1 MKRAP
6 TVPKGPRTIDIDIL
20 FAGGLVVDSPDL
32 VIPHPRLHLRNF
44 VLIPLAEIAPD
55 FVHPVLGR
63 TILELA
69 EASLDPARVIRKR
82 PVRPEAQGRSR
93 GGKKTPG
100 PTVKIGKEFYMFR
113 KAIFILFGLILLAA
127 GAWAAEVKGIVVSP
141 AQHPVAGAVVLHRAS
156 GAKTETDAAGAFVL
170 DLPDGERFI
179 LEVIHPDYYERE
191 FQLGPKDL
199 ARKIVLVLVPLIKQT
214 EEVIVTALRY
224 AEPSMNLPAASSVI
238 MGEALAEKMA
248 PNISEALQEV
258 SGVASIGSGGFSLV
272 PTIRGMARRR
282 VLYLIDGARLE
293 SDRRTGP
300 NASFLS
306 PEDIERIEVL
316 RSPSSVFYG
325 SDAIGGVIHI
335 MTKSPRFDG
344 AVHGRLQTSY
354 STVNGEKG
362 IGLELGGSSRA
373 WGFSLSFHSEDAG
386 EYRMPG
392 GARVLQSQYA
402 QGSLL
407 AKVAHRTDKR
417 EIDLSFLGARGT
429 DIGKPNANAAT
440 KPTSYPRENQNL
452 VQFHWKEKG
461 VGRDGELL
469 FHAFV
474 NPNFLETLTDT
485 YDGFLTQE
493 SFARTDST
501 DYGAQLSY
509 ARKLGPA
516 FRLEG
521 GADYFGRAGA
531 DAFNR
536 YTTFDEFGDVTGV
549 VDEYPHVD
557 GSRGDLGFFLSV
569 DYAGIDRLDILG
581 GVRYDVLRMEA
592 LPLGAKSPVVTKDD
606 QPTGFLGVSYKL
618 AKSLAAF
625 VNVSRAYRLA
635 SINEKYYT
643 GISGRGFIIGNPD
656 LLPGAEP
663 QLRHGA
669 EAPRQASFL
678 RSLRVPLPDRR
689 HDRALSGPTRRPTPT
704 GTSSRAGCRGSNS
717 RPKRSLSPGGRS
729 SGTSPRSAAGASCP
743 AHPLNDVPPVRF
755 YGGTRYWVGRFSA
768 EINATVCL
776 AKTDPGPAEIA
787 VPSAEVVN
795 LKAAY
800 LWRGLELRV
809 MLGNLFNA
817 TYVSRAD
824 AEAMVEPGRNLRL
837 GVAYA
842 F

>member
-1 MKRAP
+1 MLRN
-6 TVPKGPRTIDIDIL
+6 VL
-20 FAGGLVVDSPDL
+20 FAL
-32 VIPHPRLHLRNF
+32 F
-44 VLIPLAEIAPD
+44 VLVLIAIAAQAAEIRGT
-55 FVHPVLGR
+55 VL
-63 TILELA
+63 
-69 EASLDPARVIRKR
+69 
-82 PVRPEAQGRSR
+82 
-93 GGKKTPG
+93 
-100 PTVKIGKEFYMFR
+100 
-113 KAIFILFGLILLAA
+113 
-127 GAWAAEVKGIVVSP
+127 SP
-141 AQHPVAGAVVLHRAS
+141 AQNPIAGAVVLHRAS
-156 GAKTETDAAGAFVL
+156 GAKTETDAAGSFVL
-170 DLPDGERFI
+170 DLPEGERFTI
-179 LEVIHPDYYERE
+179 EVIHPDFYERE
-191 FQLGPKDL
+191 FLLGPKEL
-199 ARKIVLVLVPLIKQT
+199 ARKIVLVLVPLIKQN

-238 MGEALAEKMA
+238 TGATLADKMA
-248 PNISEALQEV
+248 PNINDALQEI
-258 SGVASIGSGGFSLV
+258 SGVAAIGTGGFSLV

-335 MTKSPRFDG
+335 MTKSPLFDG
-344 AVHGRLQTSY
+344 AVHGRLLTSY
-354 STVNGEKG
+354 STVNGERG
-362 IGLELGGSSRA
+362 IGLELGASSRA
-373 WGFSLSFHSEDAG
+373 WGFSLSFHSDDAG

-392 GARVLQSQYA
+392 GTKVLQSQYT
-402 QGSLL
+402 QGSLR
-407 AKVAHRTDKR
+407 AKVAHRTDRR

-429 DIGKPNANAAT
+429 DIGKPNNTAAT
-440 KPTSYPRENQNL
+440 KPTWYPRENQNL
-452 VQFHWKEKG
+452 VQFHWKEKS
-461 VGRDGELL
+461 VGRDGEVL

-485 YDGFLTQE
+485 YEGFLTQE

-509 ARKLGPA
+509 ARKISPA

-536 YTTFDEFGDVTGV
+536 YTSFDPFGEVTEV

-557 GSRGDLGFFLSV
+557 GSRGDLGLFLSV
-569 DYAGIDRLDILG
+569 DYSGVHRLDFLG

-592 LPLGAKSPVVTKDD
+592 LPLGATSPVVTRDD

-618 AKSLAAF
+618 ARSVTAF

-635 SINEKYYT
+635 SLNEKYYT

-656 LLPGAEP
+656 LLPERSLNFDTG
-663 QLRHGA
+663 LRVLGKRHFFGLYAFSYRIDDMIERYRPDPTTYTYGNIERGRLQGLEFEA
-669 EAPRQASFL
+669 EAFL
-678 RSLRVPLPDRR
+678 LPGWKVFGNVAAIRGRSLV
-689 HDRALSGPTRRPTPT
+689 SGD
-704 GTSSRAGCRGSNS
+704 
-717 RPKRSLSPGGRS
+717 
-729 SGTSPRSAAGASCP
+729 
-743 AHPLNDVPPVRF
+743 PLNDVPPVRF
-755 YGGTRYWVGRFSA
+755 YGGTRYWAGRFSA

-776 AKTDPGPAEIA
+776 AKTAPGPAEIA
-787 VPSAEVVN
+787 VASSEVLN
-795 LKAAY
+795 IKAGY
-800 LWRGLELRV
+800 LWRGLEFHL
-809 MLGNLFNA
+809 MLGNAFNA
-817 TYVSRAD
+817 TYISRAD

-837 GVAYA
+837 GVSYA